1 MANKDRVCPWWMG
14 YFIDNPIRR
23 YFQNPQKIISPYL
36 KSGMRVLDIGCGM
49 GLFSIV
55 SAKLVGAEGKVY
67 SVDLQQRMLNSLMRR
82 ASRKKVADRIETKV
96 CKPDSLEVHDLS
108 NSIDFA
114 IAFYMVHEVPDKQG
128 FFKQVSE
135 TMMQGAKFLIAEPE
149 GHVTEEKLAVTLSIA
164 NDEGFELINRPEIS
178 KSRSAL
184 LKKS

>member
-23 YFQNPQKIISPYL
+23 FFQNPTKIINPYL

-49 GLFSIV
+49 GIFSIA
-55 SAKLVGAEGKVY
+55 SAEIVGAEGKVY
-67 SVDLQQRMLNSLMRR
+67 SVDLQKRMLNTLIKR

-96 CKPDSLEVHDLS
+96 CKPDSLDLNDLS

-135 TMMQGAKFLIAEPE
+135 TMKQGAKILIAEPQ
-149 GHVTEEKLAVTLSIA
+149 GHVTDEKLEITIDIA
-164 NDEGFELINRPEIS
+164 KSEGFELINRPDIS
-178 KSRSAL
+178 RSRSAL
-184 LKKS
+184 LKKI